1 MIKYNFVFQKNIHLN
16 FYNSDVF
23 VLRKAPTVCFFE
35 DQAVFQIIMT

>member
-1 MIKYNFVFQKNIHLN
+1 MVNYNFVFSNQSLN
-16 FYNSDVF
+16 FLTLDVF